1 MGSAVAM
8 IFSLVFGFYLPKRN
22 FEKLRDEAKQED
34 SRRNVSST
42 LIDEDQT
49 WDDGSVPLAP
59 TSQYNLDETVN

>member
-1 MGSAVAM
+1 MGSAVA
-8 IFSLVFGFYLPKRN
+8 IVFSLVFGFYLPKQN

-34 SRRNVSST
+34 SRRNVST

-59 TSQYNLDETVN
+59 TSQYNLNETVN